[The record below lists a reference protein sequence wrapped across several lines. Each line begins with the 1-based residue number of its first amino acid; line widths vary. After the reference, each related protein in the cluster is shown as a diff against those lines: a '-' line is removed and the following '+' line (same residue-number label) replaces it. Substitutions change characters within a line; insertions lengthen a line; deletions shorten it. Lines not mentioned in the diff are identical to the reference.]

1 MKTSKTLTSLLIML
15 ALLLVLPQLVL
26 AESDDNKDNKLPKVP
41 WQNYHGAMAT
51 GKAESKPILLH
62 FTADWCKWCKKM
74 KNETYSDFKVARY
87 LQDNFSTGW
96 VDTEQYR
103 NLAKKYSVNSLPTLW
118 FLDSDGVSLT
128 RVDGYLGAEKM
139 LLVLEFINTKAYKTM
154 EYQAWKEKKLR
165 R

>member
-1 MKTSKTLTSLLIML
+1 MKMPIHLTGMLLIL
-15 ALLLVLPQLVL
+15 TLLMVLPNL
-26 AESDDNKDNKLPKVP
+26 AMAETNEEKSNKLPKVS
-41 WQNYHGAMAT
+41 WQNYHGALAT

-87 LQDNFSTGW
+87 LQDNFATGW

-118 FLDSDGVSLT
+118 FLDSDGISLT
-128 RVDGYLGAEKM
+128 RVDGYLGPEKM
-139 LLVLEFINTKAYKTM
+139 LLVLEFIRTKAYKTM
-154 EYQAWKEKKLR
+154 EYQAWKENKLGK
-165 R
+165 